1 MWPALTVVR
10 ESMSVNRSFRN
21 AELSTLTNIA
31 VLLFICILAIIHL
44 KVILQ
49 PLVVATLLFF
59 LIRPPAQWLEER
71 YGHAILA
78 YGILMAGVIAVIL
91 VGAQILYA
99 SLTEFSDQADSL
111 SAKMSEKI
119 VWLEELSF
127 YGYSFDTSALTN
139 LITVERI
146 NDIATG
152 FVGSLAGFTG
162 SAVTVFIFLL
172 FIIVEAETLPR
183 RLRAAFPD
191 ELDRFS
197 SISENAGAA
206 INTYVSTKAS
216 VALGQAILVAL
227 LLKWMGIPGWFLWAS
242 ITFLLDF
249 VPYVGA
255 PLSFIPPVIL
265 SFILKDPMTAVL
277 ITAVLFGNQL
287 VWGQFIEPQ
296 LAGQRLD
303 MSPIVL
309 LILVAFWGW
318 AWGIMGMILGV
329 PLAVI
334 MKLVLESDPRTRPIA
349 MLLSLNPKRRSD
361 D

>member
-31 VLLFICILAIIHL
+31 VLLFICILAVIHL

-197 SISENAGAA
+197 SISEIGRAH
-206 INTYVSTKAS
+206 V
-216 VALGQAILVAL
+216 
-227 LLKWMGIPGWFLWAS
+227 
-242 ITFLLDF
+242 
-249 VPYVGA
+249 
-255 PLSFIPPVIL
+255 
-265 SFILKDPMTAVL
+265 
-277 ITAVLFGNQL
+277 
-287 VWGQFIEPQ
+287 
-296 LAGQRLD
+296 
-303 MSPIVL
+303 
-309 LILVAFWGW
+309 
-318 AWGIMGMILGV
+318 
-329 PLAVI
+329 
-334 MKLVLESDPRTRPIA
+334 
-349 MLLSLNPKRRSD
+349 
-361 D
+361 